1 MASKKLYLVRK
12 KALIGED
19 PLQAGSRKRK
29 ASQEVGELEEQ
40 VRKSE
45 EVIKDE
51 EEFIRGLTT
60 VTSSTELHLE
70 KKFYCPVV
78 RSKLSSLSKA
88 FKLKQTD

>member
-40 VRKSE
+40 VRK
-45 EVIKDE
+45 
-51 EEFIRGLTT
+51 
-60 VTSSTELHLE
+60 
-70 KKFYCPVV
+70 
-78 RSKLSSLSKA
+78 
-88 FKLKQTD
+88 